1 MSQDKK
7 TIPLERI
14 LGDDA
19 SNPPSNPN
27 LYPTIEKVVQ
37 AVREGR
43 REDARKIRAELA
55 RTRKQRIEVKPH
67 REFADSSSSA
77 D

>member
-1 MSQDKK
+1 MSQDKN
-7 TIPLERI
+7 TISLERI

-19 SNPPSNPN
+19 SNPPSNPD
-27 LYPTIEKVVQ
+27 LYPTIHKVVE

-43 REDARKIRAELA
+43 RDDARRIRAELSHS
-55 RTRKQRIEVKPH
+55 RKQNIEVKPH
-67 REFADSSSSA
+67 REFAESSSTA